1 MIYKLNN
8 KQLSNKIKEFGKTT
22 YGKIT
27 FLLSYSVFF
36 ITILLFML
44 INSAVFPVLGF
55 GPSNNQI
62 YRGIDVSSWQRQY
75 KL

>member
-1 MIYKLNN
+1 MIK
-8 KQLSNKIKEFGKTT
+8 KHKIN
-22 YGKIT
+22 I
-27 FLLSYSVFF
+27 FF